1 MYQQAGKNDKYPQT
15 IETWRKGDKVPE
27 WLSDICKVTFVDGNG
42 DITLESRETST
53 GGYEL
58 ISSTGN
64 ETVIK
69 TINSNDYVCR
79 GDNGKIF
86 SLTQIQLDLLYVNI

>member
-1 MYQQAGKNDKYPQT
+1 M
-15 IETWRKGDKVPE
+15 
-27 WLSDICKVTFVDGNG
+27 TFVDGNG
-42 DITLESRETST
+42 SVTLESRETST

-58 ISSTGN
+58 VSSTGN

-69 TINSNDYVCR
+69 TMNSSDYICR

-86 SLTQIQLDLLYVNI
+86 TLTHIQLDLLYVNV